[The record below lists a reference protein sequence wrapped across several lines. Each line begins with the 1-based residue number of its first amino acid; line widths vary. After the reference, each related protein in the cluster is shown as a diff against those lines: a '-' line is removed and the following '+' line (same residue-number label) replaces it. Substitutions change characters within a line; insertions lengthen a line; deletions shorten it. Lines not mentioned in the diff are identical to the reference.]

1 MSRLYKRGNVY
12 WFDFRI
18 NGTRYRE
25 STGKTKRRDAEEVL
39 HDKREKTKGGECLGT
54 KTIRDC
60 TVVVLAAEYSKW
72 VKFQKSYISSKRFFV
87 KHIVETFG
95 NLRVRDLNARIV
107 EQWQTMRLEHSK
119 PATVNRITSCLRHM
133 ITQGQKWEMVDD
145 ESAKRIKSVKLLKE
159 DNKRLRF
166 LTLEECQRLIAC
178 CREHLKPIVT
188 VALHT
193 GMRRSQILGLRWE
206 QIDLTHKFI
215 LLETS
220 KNGERC
226 EIPIDDTLLKMFEEM
241 PHSIESIYVF
251 TDRDGKPYKSVKRSF
266 NTALRKAGIHDFRF
280 HDLRHT
286 TASHLVMAGIDL
298 TTVKELLG
306 HKDIKMTLRYAHL
319 APGHKRKAVQVLDR
333 IMDKNE
339 DENLYNG
346 HNYWHNYGTMSK
358 QSQHR
363 ECPKPFVSMV
373 GATGFE
379 PATS

>member
-60 TVVVLAAEYSKW
+60 TVAVLAAEYSKW

-133 ITQGQKWEMVDD
+133 ITQGQKWEMVD
-145 ESAKRIKSVKLLKE
+145 EETAKYIKSVKLLKE

-178 CREHLKPIVT
+178 CQEHLKPIVT

-193 GMRRSQILGLRWE
+193 GMRRGEILGLKWE
-206 QIDLTHKFI
+206 QVDLRHSFI
-215 LLETS
+215 LLDTS
-220 KNGERC
+220 KNGERR
-226 EIPIDDTLLKMFEEM
+226 EIPINTTLEYLFKEM
-241 PHSIESIYVF
+241 PHSVESVF
-251 TDRDGKPYKSVKRSF
+251 VFAGKKGKPLTDIKKSFHVTLK
-266 NTALRKAGIHDFRF
+266 NAGILDFRF

-286 TASHLVMAGIDL
+286 FASHLVMAGVDL
-298 TTVKELLG
+298 TSVKELLG
-306 HKDIKMTLRYAHL
+306 HKDIKMTLRYSHL

-339 DENLYNG
+339 DVNLYNG
-346 HNYWHNYGTMSK
+346 HNLGTMSK

>member
-39 HDKREKTKGGECLGT
+39 HDEREKAKRGECLGT
-54 KTIRDC
+54 KKIRDYK
-60 TVVVLAAEYSKW
+60 VAVLAAEYSKW
-72 VKFQKSYISSKRFFV
+72 VKFQKSYIGSKRFFI

-133 ITQGQKWEMVDD
+133 ITQGQKWKMVD
-145 ESAKRIKSVKLLKE
+145 EETAKHIKSVKLLKE

-178 CREHLKPIVT
+178 CQEHLKPIVT

-193 GMRRSQILGLRWE
+193 GMRRGEILGLKWE
-206 QIDLTHKFI
+206 QVDLRHSFI
-215 LLETS
+215 LLDTS
-220 KNGERC
+220 KNGERR
-226 EIPIDDTLLKMFEEM
+226 EIPINTTLEYLFKEM
-241 PHSIESIYVF
+241 PHSVESVF
-251 TDRDGKPYKSVKRSF
+251 VFAGKKGKPLTDIKKSFHV
-266 NTALRKAGIHDFRF
+266 ALKNAGILDFRF

-286 TASHLVMAGIDL
+286 FASHLVMAGVDL
-298 TTVKELLG
+298 TSVKELLG
-306 HKDIKMTLRYAHL
+306 HKDIKMTLRYSHL

-333 IMDKNE
+333 IMDENE
-339 DENLYNG
+339 DVNLYNG
-346 HNYWHNYGTMSK
+346 HNLGTMSK
-358 QSQHR
+358 QSKHR
-363 ECPKPFVSMV
+363 ECPKPLVSMV